1 MRKTAILVL
10 LLFSAPLVP
19 AQTRATV
26 NEMERLLVSLQKQDD
41 ESAAARLSGC
51 ELSERV
57 SFARL
62 TRWQSMLRGSQS
74 RNALLALTDASAFEP
89 LPEADLPANP
99 PPDEPAQSA
108 ILSRATEYVT
118 NLRPRLPN
126 FTATHTATRFQVST
140 REEIAA
146 DERNLQYQQMNHAKL
161 RYRALGPA
169 GVKGRSLYLVGT
181 ETSAVTFRDGAE
193 VRSPDSS
200 GGKEE
205 PLVPNGLMSFGEFGP
220 ILLVVNSDAS
230 HGRIE
235 WDHWE
240 KGQDTQ
246 LAIFRYLVPK
256 DQSHFAT
263 YSPDPAFPGI
273 APKPHYPAYHGEI
286 AIDPTDG
293 SILRITILA
302 DSDPNGAATAAGI
315 AVEYAAVPIGGRTYI
330 CPVHAAAVSAR
341 EASTPTSRHPA
352 QSQLRKYINDVSFT
366 NYHVFRSD
374 ARVIPDTP
382 AKPEP

>member
-10 LLFSAPLVP
+10 LLFSAPMVP

-26 NEMERLLVSLQKQDD
+26 DDMERLLASLQKQDD
-41 ESAAARLSGC
+41 ESVASRLSGV
-51 ELSERV
+51 ELTERV

-62 TRWQSMLRGSQS
+62 TRWQSMLRGGQS
-74 RNALLALTDASAFEP
+74 RIALLALADASAFEP
-89 LPEADLPANP
+89 LPAADLTANL
-99 PPDEPAQSA
+99 PPDEAAQTA
-108 ILSRATEYVT
+108 ILGRSAEYVT

-146 DERNLQYQQMNHAKL
+146 DERNLQFQQMSHAKL
-161 RYRALGPA
+161 RYRTLGPA
-169 GVKGRSLYLVGT
+169 GAKARNLYLAGT
-181 ETSAVTFRDGAE
+181 TTSTVTFRDGAE
-193 VRSPDSS
+193 VRSPASS
-200 GGKEE
+200 GGKDE

-230 HGRIE
+230 HGHIE

-240 KGQDTQ
+240 KGPDTQ
-246 LAIFRYLVPK
+246 LAVFRYHVPK

-286 AIDPTDG
+286 AIDPADG

-302 DSDPNGAATAAGI
+302 DSDPNGPAAAGI
-315 AVEYAAVPIGGRTYI
+315 AVEYAGVPIGGRTYI
-330 CPVHAAAVSAR
+330 CPVHAAAVSTQ
-341 EASTPTSRHPA
+341 ETSAPAAAHPA
-352 QSQLRKYINDVSFT
+352 QPQLRKYINDVSFT

-382 AKPEP
+382 GKP